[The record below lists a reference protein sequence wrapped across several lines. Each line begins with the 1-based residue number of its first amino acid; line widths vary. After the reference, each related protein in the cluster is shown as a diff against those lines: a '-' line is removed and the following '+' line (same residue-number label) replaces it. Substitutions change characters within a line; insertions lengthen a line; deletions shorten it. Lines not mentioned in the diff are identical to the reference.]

1 MGGARKAKA
10 ESCPSEKASIGLH
23 SLAASKALLSLERFN
38 SEYGPSSRN
47 AMFKNAHL
55 PELLLEQ
62 PSFRARQ
69 KSPGSGTNTGHVAS
83 NAVERRTEKSA
94 AVGVSGQS

>member
-1 MGGARKAKA
+1 
-10 ESCPSEKASIGLH
+10 
-23 SLAASKALLSLERFN
+23 
-38 SEYGPSSRN
+38 
-47 AMFKNAHL
+47 MFKNAHL